1 MANVSAAKNFINLIA
16 GKCTDISVTSTGT
29 KRGTNIPPTVPANCI
44 FIFTNGYVA
53 VNNPTPPTMSFVL
66 EGGSAEWEDAL
77 VQENIFPY
85 YSPAQTTTLRGLIDY
100 ATSLNK
106 NLYVNSDIFI

>member
-1 MANVSAAKNFINLIA
+1 MSNVSSAKNTINLIA

-29 KRGTNIPPTVPANCI
+29 KRGTDIPPTVPSNCI
-44 FIFTNGYVA
+44 FIFINGYVA
-53 VNNPTPPTMSFVL
+53 VNNPAPPTINFVL
-66 EGGSAEWEDAL
+66 EGGGIEWEGAL
-77 VQENIFPY
+77 IQENIFPY

-100 ATSLNK
+100 CTSLNK